1 MKNSRRNKNPKIL
14 NRTIVLPIGTL
25 AIIRLVFFFSSAYEP
40 NWTFNWEEIRP
51 EIRDTVKLIEDYGS
65 VTSGVVGIDAK
76 TPKQWYR
83 RRWLMK
89 NASTEE
95 LKKLKSYP
103 NGAVKTTAYE
113 GLIRMSNSD
122 KYELM
127 IQALNDTTTF
137 FNYQSGCVGFPKM
150 IGEYLAEN
158 VIPISDRVPPLPPE
172 RMVKY
177 NLTEEK
183 ILNLRKLYNERI
195 EKKEEY
201 LRKNYE

>member
-1 MKNSRRNKNPKIL
+1 MKNNRRNKNPKIL
-14 NRTIVLPIGTL
+14 NRAIALPIGTL
-25 AIIRLVFFFSSAYEP
+25 AIVGLIFFLSSAYEP
-40 NWTFNWEEIRP
+40 NWTFNWEKIRP

-65 VTSGVVGIDAK
+65 VTIGVVGINAK
-76 TPKQWYR
+76 TPQQWHR

-89 NASTEE
+89 NASIEE
-95 LKKLKSYP
+95 LTRLIDYP
-103 NGAVKTTAYE
+103 NGSVKTTAYE
-113 GLIRMSNSD
+113 GLIRKSNSD

-127 IQALNDTTTF
+127 YQALNDTTTF

-158 VIPISDRVPPLPPE
+158 VIPISDRIPPLPPE
-172 RMVKY
+172 RMVNY

-183 ILNLRKLYNERI
+183 ILNLRNLYNERI

-201 LRKNYE
+201 LRKKYE